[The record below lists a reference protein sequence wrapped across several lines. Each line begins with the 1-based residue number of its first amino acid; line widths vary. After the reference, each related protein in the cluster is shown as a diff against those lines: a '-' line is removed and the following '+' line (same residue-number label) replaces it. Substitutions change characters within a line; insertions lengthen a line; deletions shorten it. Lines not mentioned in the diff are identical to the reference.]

1 MGAVLGAQEEHRHYE
16 GIHVDDEVVV
26 QLVRPEVT
34 ACMQQG
40 SAHIGSTEQ
49 LMSVHVRNEVH
60 VRNTW
65 LACLTGVSLGNKCKM
80 GWDDAH
86 GQTCFICYKQGCLT
100 ASGACVPVQ
109 QQATDTG
116 GKQQKG
122 CGA

>member
-40 SAHIGSTEQ
+40 SAGLAHMGSTQQ
-49 LMSVHVRNEVH
+49 LISVQVRNEMH

-65 LACLTGVSLGNKCKM
+65 LT
-80 GWDDAH
+80 
-86 GQTCFICYKQGCLT
+86 
-100 ASGACVPVQ
+100 
-109 QQATDTG
+109 
-116 GKQQKG
+116 
-122 CGA
+122 